1 MNYQN
6 YEDYMRQVLG
16 YSSNDPIIYEP
27 YDYRNYGNTYYSDQY
42 ASNLSEEEM
51 QQFYPEIYHL
61 LNPMVCKICDSN
73 TQPITRELI
82 EIMTDE
88 IYNAM
93 EDNTTVVNVRV
104 DAKKEEQ
111 RNRNQNTEIRR
122 LENRTEKENTRPE
135 LDRGNKLTRDNREI
149 IGSKDNSGNMEDR
162 QKQEN
167 RETRQDRRISNPTL
181 RDLIK
186 ILILNR
192 LLRKNRPHRPRPP
205 FPPHGGP
212 GMPPPRPPYPGGR
225 SPMQPRDYTTF

>member
-42 ASNLSEEEM
+42 VSNLSEEEM

-82 EIMTDE
+82 ERMTDE

-122 LENRTEKENTRPE
+122 LENRTEKENTRLE
-135 LDRGNKLTRDNREI
+135 LDRGSKLTRDSREI

-186 ILILNR
+186 ILILNQ
-192 LLRKNRPHRPRPP
+192 LLRRNRPHRPRPP
-205 FPPHGGP
+205 FPPFPPHGGP
-212 GMPPPRPPYPGGR
+212 GIMN
-225 SPMQPRDYTTF
+225 DYLFLQ

>member
-42 ASNLSEEEM
+42 VSNLSEEEM

-82 EIMTDE
+82 ERMTDE

-104 DAKKEEQ
+104 EAKKEEP
-111 RNRNQNTEIRR
+111 RNSSQSTEPRR
-122 LENRTEKENTRPE
+122 V
-135 LDRGNKLTRDNREI
+135 
-149 IGSKDNSGNMEDR
+149 EDK
-162 QKQEN
+162 QKQES

-186 ILILNR
+186 ILILNQ
-192 LLRKNRPHRPRPP
+192 LFGGNRPNRPRPPRPP
-205 FPPHGGP
+205 FPPPHGRP

-225 SPMQPRDYTTF
+225 PPMQPRDYTAF